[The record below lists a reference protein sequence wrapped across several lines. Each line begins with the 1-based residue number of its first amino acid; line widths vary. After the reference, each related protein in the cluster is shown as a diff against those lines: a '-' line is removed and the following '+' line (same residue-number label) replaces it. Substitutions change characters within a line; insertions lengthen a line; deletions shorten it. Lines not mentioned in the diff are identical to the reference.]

1 MAQTLFKATGITA
14 ENADTIKET
23 GMAVADVKWV
33 NINGDNIVVTHE
45 DSFDE
50 GAFTSAIQAVDGAV
64 NLSK

>member
-14 ENADTIKET
+14 DNADKIKEA
-23 GMAVADVKWV
+23 GMAVANVKWV

-50 GAFTSAIQAVDGAV
+50 NTFTDALQNTDSSV

>member
-14 ENADTIKET
+14 DNADKIKET

-33 NINGDNIVVTHE
+33 NINGDNIVVTHA

-50 GAFTSAIQAVDGAV
+50 NAFTDALQAADNSVS
-64 NLSK
+64 LSK